1 MRAKLSAMKIYSSDL
16 RKRVVAAVREGEMS
30 QAAIAH
36 AFSVSLGTVENW
48 WRSWRVTGRTAPLPH
63 AGGNKR
69 ILQPYAAQIRHAVKQ
84 QPDATLQELC
94 AAVEAATHVA
104 TTSSM
109 MCRELQIL
117 HLPRKKV
124 TARQSARDA
133 TRAMLAPSVS
143 EKDSSSATADRRPAK
158 IHR

>member
-1 MRAKLSAMKIYSSDL
+1 MKIYSSDL
-16 RKRVVAAVREGEMS
+16 RTRVVAAVREGEMS
-30 QAAIAH
+30 QAAIAQ

-84 QPDATLQELC
+84 QPDATLEELC
-94 AAVEAATHVA
+94 AAVEAATCVA
-104 TTSSM
+104 TTPSM
-109 MCRELQIL
+109 MCRELHLL

-124 TARQSARDA
+124 TARQSARYTA
-133 TRAMLAPSVS
+133 RTTLTQNVS
-143 EKDSSSATADRRPAK
+143 EKDSSSAPADRRSAK

>member
-1 MRAKLSAMKIYSSDL
+1 MKTYSSDL
-16 RKRVVAAVREGEMS
+16 RKRVVAAVRDDEMS
-30 QAAIAH
+30 QAAIAK

-48 WRSWRVTGRTAPLPH
+48 WRSWRATGRTAPLPR

-69 ILQPYAAQIRHAVKQ
+69 ILQPYTVQIRKAVRQ
-84 QPDATLQELC
+84 HPDATLEELC
-94 AAVEAATHVA
+94 DSVEAATHVH
-104 TTSSM
+104 TTPSM

-124 TARQSARDA
+124 TARQSARNAARA
-133 TRAMLAPSVS
+133 TLAPSLS
-143 EKDSSSATADRRPAK
+143 EKDSSAAASYRRPVK